1 MLALS
6 ELEKLVG
13 FEPQSFARNW
23 VEPASTVPSERA
35 VPNIWPRR
43 EVAFALATPVGQLKF
58 DKIAISLRL
67 LGVCR

>member
-6 ELEKLVG
+6 ELEKLVE

-23 VEPASTVPSERA
+23 VEPASTMPTALA
-35 VPNIWPRR
+35 VSNIGPRH
-43 EVAFALATPVGQLKF
+43 EVAIVLATPVGQLKF

>member
-23 VEPASTVPSERA
+23 VEPASTMPTARA
-35 VPNIWPRR
+35 VSNIGLRH
-43 EVAFALATPVGQLKF
+43 EVAIMFATPVGQLKF